1 MKKIETQEA
10 PAAVGPYSQGVQTHE
25 YIFVS
30 GQIPLMPDGTL
41 SAGDITSQTEQ
52 VCRNLAAVLTA
63 AGSSLS
69 RVVKC
74 EVYLTDMHDFAAMNA
89 VYAQH
94 FTGPVLPA
102 RVTVEVARLPK
113 DARVEISCT
122 ALTR

>member
-1 MKKIETQEA
+1 MEYIHTAEA
-10 PAAVGPYSQGVQTHE
+10 PTAVGPYSQAVSAHG
-25 YIFVS
+25 FVFCS
-30 GQIPLMPDGTL
+30 GQIPLKPDGTL
-41 SAGDITSQTEQ
+41 VLGDIHEQTLQ
-52 VCRNLAAVLTA
+52 VCENLRAVLTA

-122 ALTR
+122 ALTH